1 MEVFYHTC
9 NQKGILYFIPL
20 FSPLTPKIR
29 RLGEKPVTK
38 GKIRYI
44 IRPVLKDTNIK
55 ELIFLRITLESAD
68 LPETEVI
75 IRGDVTSQDVVSL
88 LQFLRNKN
96 SGKLVLYKED
106 EQFIVTPN
114 EIIYIEVADNKVE
127 AVTLN
132 DRYDTKR
139 KLYEIKDMLS
149 NEPFAQINKGTLVNI
164 DFVKSVQAEFS
175 GNYSMR
181 LKDIKEILIISRKY
195 FKEFKSKI

>member
-1 MEVFYHTC
+1 M
-9 NQKGILYFIPL
+9 
-20 FSPLTPKIR
+20 KITF
-29 RLGEKPVTK
+29 ESTN
-38 GKIRYI
+38 
-44 IRPVLKDTNIK
+44 LK
-55 ELIFLRITLESAD
+55 E
-68 LPETEVI
+68 PEVI
-75 IRGDVTSQDVVSL
+75 IRGDITSEEVASL
-88 LQFLRNKN
+88 LDFLKQK
-96 SGKLVLYKED
+96 SAQPAKKLVLYKED

-114 EIIYIEVADNKVE
+114 EIIYIEVTDSKVE

-181 LKDIKEILIISRKY
+181 LKDSKEILIISRKY